1 MNAELKFPNS
11 LTILIADD
19 HVLIREGL
27 KSLVAGIYGSV
38 QFLEASDGDALI
50 QMAGSHAPIELAL
63 VDLNM
68 PNMDRGVR
76 LNELSLRYPDLPIV
90 VVSALTSPDIVQRM
104 LSISS
109 VYAFVPKSATPEHMQ
124 VAMNA
129 AMSRI
134 KLMFSPQ
141 QHENPHSDVILTPRL
156 EEVRRLLRQG
166 LTNKHIAMEL
176 GISEGTVKNYLSEI
190 FRALKVTNRTQAA
203 QINAGIS

>member
-1 MNAELKFPNS
+1 MKDDLKFPKS

-27 KSLVAGIYGSV
+27 KSLVSSIFGKV
-38 QFLEASDGDALI
+38 DFLEASDGNSL
-50 QMAGSHAPIELAL
+50 MRLAGSAASIQLAL

-68 PNMDRGVR
+68 PSMDRGDR
-76 LNELSLRYPDLPIV
+76 LTELSKRYPRLPIV
-90 VVSALTSPDIVQRM
+90 VISALTSPDIVQRI
-104 LSISS
+104 LSIAN

-129 AMSRI
+129 AMSGI
-134 KLMFSPQ
+134 KLMFSPTQ
-141 QHENPHSDVILTPRL
+141 AHPDSEVTLAPRL

-166 LTNKHIAMEL
+166 LTNKYIAMEL
-176 GISEGTVKNYLSEI
+176 GISEGTVKNYMSEI

-203 QINAGIS
+203 QVNADFS